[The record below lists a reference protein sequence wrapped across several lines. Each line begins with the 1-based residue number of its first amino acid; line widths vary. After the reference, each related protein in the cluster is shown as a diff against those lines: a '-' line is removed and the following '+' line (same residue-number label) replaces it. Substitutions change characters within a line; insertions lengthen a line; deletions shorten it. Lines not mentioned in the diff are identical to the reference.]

1 MDGRVEKLLTFVL
14 AALALSLLYTLLL
27 GEFSAPKL
35 WKERQLSNQKYAEL
49 EKFESNNQSLVAEI
63 NDLKRGTEA
72 IEERAREE
80 LGLIKPGEI
89 FYQVI
94 SSKN

>member
-1 MDGRVEKLLTFVL
+1 MTFVL
-14 AALALSLLYTLLL
+14 AVIALSLLYTLTLS
-27 GEFSAPKL
+27 EFSAPKL
-35 WKERQLSNQKYAEL
+35 WKERQIASQKQLEL
-49 EKFESNNQSLVAEI
+49 EKFKSSNQRLVADI

-80 LGLIKPGEI
+80 LGLVKQGEI

-94 SSKN
+94 PVSN

>member
-1 MDGRVEKLLTFVL
+1 MTRVEKLMTFVL
-14 AALALSLLYTLLL
+14 AVIALFLLYTLAL

-35 WKERQLSNQKYAEL
+35 WKERQIASQKQLELKQFESSNQR
-49 EKFESNNQSLVAEI
+49 LVADI

-80 LGLIKPGEI
+80 LGLVKQGEI

-94 SSKN
+94 PVSN

>member
-1 MDGRVEKLLTFVL
+1 MTRVEKLMTFVL
-14 AALALSLLYTLLL
+14 AVIALSLLYTLALS
-27 GEFSAPKL
+27 EFSAPKL
-35 WKERQLSNQKYAEL
+35 WKERQIASQKQLEL
-49 EKFESNNQSLVAEI
+49 EKFKSSNQSLVADI

-80 LGLIKPGEI
+80 LGLVKQGEI

-94 SSKN
+94 PVSH